1 MTEMLRVRVE
11 RKLRREAEKVC
22 NDMGTASGDVIQ
34 MVFRQLVKRRA
45 IPFPIQAET
54 AEDEVTGPVQRRA
67 AIMDQSN

>member
-22 NDMGTASGDVIQ
+22 SDMGTTSGDVIR
-34 MVFRQLVKRRA
+34 MMFKQLVKRKT

-54 AEDEVTGPVQRRA
+54 PEDEVTGPRRRRA
-67 AIMDQSN
+67 AIMGQL